1 MKKSWILI
9 LSIVLAAA
17 LSIGS
22 TVAYLQDADSDV
34 NVMTLGKVDIVQV
47 EEERS
52 GDELV
57 KFDNYNKTLFPGVYS
72 EAKPVIADGYYAAQ
86 NAIDKIVS
94 VDNVGKSDAYVRTI
108 FAFEQGTMTV
118 ARFEEVMNI
127 NKNESGDWTWT
138 KIGNGQTI
146 GAKPGVYTVY
156 VAVYNKILPK
166 GESTSESLKQV
177 LLVKEGTNE
186 DVKALD
192 ANGNQMYEILVLSQA
207 VQSMGFESMGA
218 AEALNE
224 AFGAVD
230 QAHLNE
236 WMGGMEAEV
245 PGEQPDDQP
254 QGEPVTPDELEALL
268 ETIEDGDVKEVYLE
282 SNTMLAGLDLP
293 AGDLTIDLAGK
304 NLTIGKSLSGWTLI
318 PTANAESAT
327 DYIYVRKGAKLTIRG
342 KGDIISHSDAVF
354 FMAGGTLKLNVT
366 GTVTSMDEE
375 MGTLFWSEGKDESN
389 ITIQQ
394 GHYTAQG
401 MTYGGDM
408 TINITGGSFDFT
420 REELNQEV
428 ALSKIWVENDL
439 FESAIKFNITGGT
452 FKEESSEGGESDET
466 IVTTADELQTAVTSA
481 NNGET
486 ISVKLGANLTLNEQI
501 KLTKGSLTIDLN
513 GYDLSGPGS
522 EGYFF
527 NICAPSEKTFCVK
540 GKGNISSTAIE
551 MINIGSS
558 ADVTFDVD
566 GTISAT
572 KGCLFFLSGADT
584 TLTINNGVYSAVQ
597 SIFGSMDAENT
608 SVNLNGG
615 EFVATKGDIESQLG
629 SFESTIAD
637 DVKFAEVGSEEIY
650 VTLGSELMEVVA
662 SVNEGN
668 TVKVKLGGNITLL
681 QKITLSQ
688 GHLILSGEYDLA
700 TTEPVLF
707 CMAGGDLTLDVTGK
721 VIAYRDEEGM
731 GNDTFEMASA
741 DSDVVINS
749 GEYQNMHVTT
759 GAAANL
765 TINGGSFD
773 ITREKLEAQCAIE
786 YPEWNVEATNL
797 TINGGTFATN

>member
-72 EAKPVIADGYYAAQ
+72 EAKPVTGTDGYYAAQ

-94 VDNVGKSDAYVRTI
+94 VDNEGKSDAYVRTI
-108 FAFEQGTMTV
+108 FAFEQGTMTD

-138 KIGNGQTI
+138 KIGNSQTI

-156 VAVYNKILPK
+156 VAVYNEILPK

-177 LLVKEGTNE
+177 LLAKEGTNE

-218 AEALNE
+218 AAALNE

-481 NNGET
+481 NDGET
-486 ISVKLGANLTLNEQI
+486 ISVKLGADIELESMKVNAGN
-501 KLTKGSLTIDLN
+501 LTIDLN
-513 GYDLSGPGS
+513 GYDLSFPRCTVEQSANLTVNGTGNVTSFSDELFVLNGSTLDLNVAGTVSSMDTENGMLFWPGGEEEAVVTIQNGHYS
-522 EGYFF
+522 ATGVAYGGNLKV
-527 NICAPSEKTFCVK
+527 NIM
-540 GKGNISSTAIE
+540 GG
-551 MINIGSS
+551 
-558 ADVTFDVD
+558 TFDV
-566 GTISAT
+566 
-572 KGCLFFLSGADT
+572 
-584 TLTINNGVYSAVQ
+584 
-597 SIFGSMDAENT
+597 
-608 SVNLNGG
+608 
-615 EFVATKGDIESQLG
+615 
-629 SFESTIAD
+629 
-637 DVKFAEVGSEEIY
+637 
-650 VTLGSELMEVVA
+650 
-662 SVNEGN
+662 
-668 TVKVKLGGNITLL
+668 
-681 QKITLSQ
+681 
-688 GHLILSGEYDLA
+688 
-700 TTEPVLF
+700 
-707 CMAGGDLTLDVTGK
+707 
-721 VIAYRDEEGM
+721 
-731 GNDTFEMASA
+731 
-741 DSDVVINS
+741 
-749 GEYQNMHVTT
+749 
-759 GAAANL
+759 
-765 TINGGSFD
+765 
-773 ITREKLEAQCAIE
+773 TREKLDQEMAVSQ
-786 YPEWNVEATNL
+786 YFVEQGWYNSVIKFNIT
-797 TINGGTFATN
+797 GGTFAE